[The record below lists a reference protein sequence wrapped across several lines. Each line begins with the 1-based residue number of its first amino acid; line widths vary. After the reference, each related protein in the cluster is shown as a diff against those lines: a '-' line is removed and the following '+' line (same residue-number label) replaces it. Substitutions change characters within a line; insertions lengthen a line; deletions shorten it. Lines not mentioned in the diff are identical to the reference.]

1 VAFECANT
9 LATRLVYGPEPRPGG
24 NLPHLDRLVET
35 ATDQTVARWSKSHT
49 VDTVLVT
56 LFALETHNEISARNV
71 PHADAFVKRSGSNET
86 VVRRN
91 GNGSNSVFYREVGDL
106 LVSLE
111 IPQTDASVTTARG
124 NDLAV
129 AGEVEGVNVLLVAGE
144 LVLNLAAVDI
154 PDL

>member
-91 GNGSNSVFYREVGDL
+91 GNGSNSVFY
-106 LVSLE
+106 
-111 IPQTDASVTTARG
+111 
-124 NDLAV
+124 
-129 AGEVEGVNVLLVAGE
+129 
-144 LVLNLAAVDI
+144 
-154 PDL
+154 